1 MFSSAVD
8 REAAWLGTSGDG
20 LPALKTS
27 DGGPFQILQAR
38 WPRTP
43 STSKTALYVLR
54 APSMSFMVDR
64 YAAPRSLLTTQFLLR
79 LTWPLASGSGSA
91 EIEQLAFEQAID
103 SVLTRIMGTIS
114 DKTHGGRFLSVG
126 ESRTGIVVNY
136 QDPEASI
143 QARSFGASINYSA
156 DDPEIAN

>member
-1 MFSSAVD
+1 MFSDAVD

-20 LPALKTS
+20 LPALKTA

-43 STSKTALYVLR
+43 STAKTGLYVLR
-54 APSMSFMVDR
+54 SPSMSYHVDR

-79 LTWPLASGSGSA
+79 LMWPLSSGTGSA
-91 EIEQLAFEQAID
+91 EGEQLNFEQAVD
-103 SVLTRIMGTIS
+103 LVLARIMGPLI
-114 DKTHGGRFLSVG
+114 DKTHGGRFLSAG
-126 ESRTGIVVNY
+126 EGRSGITVNY
-136 QDPEASI
+136 LDPEEAVR
-143 QARSFGASINYSA
+143 ARTFGATITYSA